1 MDEIQIFK
9 NAEFGEVRTL
19 LVQNEPY
26 FVGKDVATV
35 LGYKDTVNAL
45 KAHIDDDDKMGWQIT
60 TPSRGKQ
67 QIVIINESGV
77 YSLIFSSKLPAARQF
92 KHWVTSEVL
101 PAIRRTGGYI
111 AAHESETPEQLAERA
126 VKALTEAL
134 ERTRKELKKEQKERE
149 RWQLRTEISQKI
161 ADDIQQ
167 CCVQLK
173 GKLEKLNATFNGI
186 CDAYALQLA
195 YGKEAT
201 ICTTVIAKEIG
212 LSAVTLNKKLQELGV
227 QYKQRETWVL
237 TAKYQKSGY
246 ANIVAHT
253 YDMDNGETGI
263 RLALEWTY
271 LGPQLHSPSARRGEA
286 VTPF

>member
-9 NAEFGEVRTL
+9 NAEFGEVLTL
-19 LVQNEPY
+19 LVNNEPM
-26 FVGKDVATV
+26 FVGSNLATI
-35 LGYKDTVNAL
+35 LGYTNPQ
-45 KAHIDDDDKMGWQIT
+45 KAIRDHVDDEDKLT
-60 TPSRGKQ
+60 E
-67 QIVIINESGV
+67 QIVLSGQKRNAVLINESGV

-126 VKALTEAL
+126 VKTLTEAL

-149 RWQLRTEISQKI
+149 RWQLRTEISRKI

-167 CCVQLK
+167 CCVQMHE
-173 GKLEKLNATFNGI
+173 KLEKFNAAFNSV

-195 YGKEAT
+195 YGKETT
-201 ICTTVIAKEIG
+201 ICTTIIAKEIG

-253 YDMDNGETGI
+253 YEMDNGETGI
-263 RLALEWTY
+263 RLALEWTV
-271 LGPQLHSPSARRGEA
+271 LGRNFILRLHEEGKL
-286 VTPF
+286 

>member
-1 MDEIQIFK
+1 MDDIQIFK
-9 NAEFGEVRTL
+9 NAEFGEIRTAGNASEPL
-19 LVQNEPY
+19 FCLADLCKILGLVASQVMKRLDDGVVTIHPILDSLGREQQANFVNEDGLY
-26 FVGKDVATV
+26 DVI
-35 LGYKDTVNAL
+35 LGGRK
-45 KAHIDDDDKMGWQIT
+45 
-60 TPSRGKQ
+60 P
-67 QIVIINESGV
+67 E
-77 YSLIFSSKLPAARQF
+77 ARKF
-92 KHWVTSEVL
+92 RKWVTSEVL

-149 RWQLRTEISQKI
+149 RWQLRTEISRKI

-212 LSAVTLNKKLQELGV
+212 MSAVTLNKKLQELGV
-227 QYKQRETWVL
+227 QYKQRDTWVL

-263 RLALEWTY
+263 RLALEWTF
-271 LGPQLHSPSARRGEA
+271 LGRNFILRLHEEGKL
-286 VTPF
+286 

>member
-9 NAEFGEVRTL
+9 NAEFGEIRTAGSASEPL
-19 LVQNEPY
+19 FCLADLCKILGLVASQVMKRLDDGVVTIHPILDSLGREQQANFVNEDGLY
-26 FVGKDVATV
+26 DVI
-35 LGYKDTVNAL
+35 LD
-45 KAHIDDDDKMGWQIT
+45 
-60 TPSRGKQ
+60 SRKP
-67 QIVIINESGV
+67 E
-77 YSLIFSSKLPAARQF
+77 ARKF
-92 KHWVTSEVL
+92 RKWVTSEVL

-149 RWQLRTEISQKI
+149 RWQLRTEIAQKI

-167 CCVQLK
+167 CCVLMK
-173 GKLEKLNATFNGI
+173 EKLEKLNTTFNGV

-201 ICTTVIAKEIG
+201 ICTTIIAKEIG
-212 LSAVTLNKKLQELGV
+212 MSAVTLNKKLQELGV
-227 QYKQRETWVL
+227 QYKQRDTWVL

-246 ANIVAHT
+246 ANIIAHT
-253 YDMDNGETGI
+253 YVMDNGETGI
-263 RLALEWTY
+263 RLALEWTV
-271 LGPQLHSPSARRGEA
+271 LGRNFILRLHEEGKL
-286 VTPF
+286 